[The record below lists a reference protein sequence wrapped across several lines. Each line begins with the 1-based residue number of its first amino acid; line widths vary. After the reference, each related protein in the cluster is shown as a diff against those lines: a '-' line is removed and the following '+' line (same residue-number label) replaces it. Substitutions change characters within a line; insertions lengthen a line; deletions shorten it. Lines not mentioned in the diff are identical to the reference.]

1 MVPEIQLMLR
11 VERDAEL
18 QRRPTQEGYSYAA
31 DKEWLRWQGQA
42 KRLTHL
48 VSRFA
53 VGNPTVKVQTQ
64 GALSCNYGD

>member
-1 MVPEIQLMLR
+1 MVPEIQLMMR
-11 VERDAEL
+11 VERDAEM

-31 DKEWLRWQGQA
+31 DKEWLGWQGKA

-53 VGNPTVKVQTQ
+53 VGSHTLKVQTQ
-64 GALSCNYGD
+64 GALPCNCAN